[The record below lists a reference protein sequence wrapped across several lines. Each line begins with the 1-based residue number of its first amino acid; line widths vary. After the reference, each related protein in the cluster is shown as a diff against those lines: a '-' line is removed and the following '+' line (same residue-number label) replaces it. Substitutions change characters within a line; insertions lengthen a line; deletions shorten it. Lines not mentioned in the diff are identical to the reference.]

1 MKEENQFEVPFQVQ
15 TLITSMKDKNERVNI
30 RGNYRTRLIGIQNAI
45 TKALNE
51 YDNEMGTG
59 TAPARRKSNG
69 R

>member
-15 TLITSMKDKNERVNI
+15 TLIASLKDKNERVNI

-51 YDNEMGTG
+51 YDNEMGMG
-59 TAPARRKSNG
+59 TAQPRRKSNG

>member
-1 MKEENQFEVPFQVQ
+1 MKEENNFEVPFQVQ
-15 TLITSMKDKNERVNI
+15 TLIATLKDKNERVNI

-59 TAPARRKSNG
+59 TTVRKRNT

>member
-1 MKEENQFEVPFQVQ
+1 MKEENNFEVPFQVQ
-15 TLITSMKDKNERVNI
+15 TLIATLKDKNERVNI

-59 TAPARRKSNG
+59 TTDRKRNT

>member
-15 TLITSMKDKNERVNI
+15 TLIASLKDKNERVNI

-59 TAPARRKSNG
+59 TAQTRRKSNG

>member
-15 TLITSMKDKNERVNI
+15 TLITSLKDKNERVNI

-59 TAPARRKSNG
+59 AAPARRKSNG